1 MDYLDLKFALA
12 RKGYTLTRVAMELGL
27 FGPQSV
33 QQVLTRKYFSARV
46 EKRVSEITGISL
58 EKLFPD
64 RYAPTKHRTRGNG
77 GDALDDHTT
86 NDAPRKPSHPGSHK
100 KNAQHAGKG
109 EKSWPSH
116 SASLTRSKYAN

>member
-46 EKRVSEITGISL
+46 EQRVSEIIGIPL

-64 RYAPTKHRTRGNG
+64 RYAPAKHRTRGNG

-86 NDAPRKPSHPGSHK
+86 NAAARKPPHPGNHK
-100 KNAQHAGKG
+100 KNANHAGKG